1 MRKIFILLLIIPLLL
16 SCEGVD
22 TKDFGDENIESV
34 TYKLEN
40 NLDPDEIVEIKDVET
55 NDFNI
60 LEIPF
65 NEVIENLESES
76 MPYAN
81 IQEYDPINNKFYF
94 SKISNNEMKGITVL
108 DNKGKTK
115 NIKVNT
121 QIFGLDSNL
130 EDGKFIGLYHHLG
143 GEDPR
148 IRRITIDEKDQ
159 ENTEIIEFPSFEPVS
174 YYYRVFGEISAFA
187 LRDENT
193 QNSIYI
199 LPNDSTTLEELF
211 YSKLVKSN
219 DKDAS
224 KNQKLERFIN
234 PSIFNKTLSFSV
246 ENSDLEL
253 ISSYSYDLESEKL
266 YKLSEEFDD
275 IYGDINRF
283 LFTYKYH
290 KDNSSGSVL
299 LKNSEGVFEKYN
311 LDGYREVESYRCY
324 RVNENSLLVS
334 TDNFIDF
341 IDIEAKTIYR
351 VTDLMDQNIS
361 NGGFSNGVYY
371 FGIPQENS
379 QTGFMDFYKVDL
391 NSIL

>member
-22 TKDFGDENIESV
+22 NKSSEAIENV
-34 TYKLEN
+34 TYKVEN
-40 NLDPDEIVEIKDVET
+40 NLHPDEVVEIKDGER
-55 NDFNI
+55 NGFNI
-60 LEIPF
+60 IEIPF
-65 NEVIENLESES
+65 NDVIKTLESES
-76 MPYAN
+76 MPFGI

-94 SKISNNEMKGITVL
+94 SNISNSAMKGITIL
-108 DNKGKTK
+108 DNDGNSK

-121 QIFGLDSNL
+121 HLFGLDSDL
-130 EDGKFIGLYHHLG
+130 VDGKFIGLYNRLD

-174 YYYRVFGEISAFA
+174 YFYGIYGEISAFA
-187 LRDENT
+187 LGDDNT
-193 QNSIYI
+193 QNGIYI
-199 LPNDSTTLEELF
+199 LPNDSTTLEEVF

-234 PSIFNKTLSFSV
+234 PNIFNNSLSFSV
-246 ENSDLEL
+246 ENTDLEL
-253 ISSYSYDLESEKL
+253 ISSYCYDLESERL
-266 YKLSEEFDD
+266 YKFPDKYHD
-275 IYGDINRF
+275 IYGDINSF
-283 LFTYKYH
+283 FFTYRYD
-290 KDNSSGSVL
+290 KDNSFGNIL
-299 LKNSEGVFEKYN
+299 LKNPDGVFERYN